1 MYGTIRVE
9 LSSERKA
16 KPSVDTGLAFGK
28 YFTDHM
34 FMMNYSEGSGWHDPR
49 IVPYAPITL
58 DPSAMV
64 FHYGQAIFEGLK
76 AYRSPDKSSVYL
88 FRPDKNAA
96 RLNQSCERLSMPSI
110 DEAFFVEALQSLVRI
125 DADWIPE
132 SEGTSLYIRPFIIST
147 EAGLG
152 VRPSSEYLF
161 AVIMSPVGSYY
172 EEGIHPVAIHVETHY
187 TRAAVGGMGYAKA
200 AGNYAG
206 SLKAQMLA
214 KEYNCSQVLWLDA
227 AEKKYL
233 EEVGSMN
240 VFFKLGGE
248 IVTPKLNGSILDGVT
263 RNSVMQL
270 LASWGMPVTER
281 RISMD
286 EIAAAF
292 ANGTLEEA
300 FGTGTAAVISPIGSL
315 HWNDQT
321 MSINV
326 GQTGPLTER
335 LYNTLTGIQNGKI
348 EDPFGWN
355 VRC

>member
-1 MYGTIRVE
+1 MYGTIHVE
-9 LSSERKA
+9 LASQKKT
-16 KPSVDTGLAFGK
+16 KPAVEAGLGFGK

-34 FMMNYSEGSGWHDPR
+34 FLMNYSEVKGWHDPR
-49 IVPYAPITL
+49 IVPYAPFTL

-76 AYRSPDKSSVYL
+76 AYLTPEKEILL

-96 RLNQSCERLSMPSI
+96 RLNQSCERLSMPKI
-110 DEAFFVEALQSLVRI
+110 DEAFFVEALRSLVRV
-125 DADWIPE
+125 DADWIPD
-132 SEGTSLYIRPFIIST
+132 SEGTSLYLRPFIIST

-152 VRPSSEYLF
+152 VRPSAEYLF
-161 AVIMSPVGSYY
+161 SIIMSPVGSYY

-214 KEYNCSQVLWLDA
+214 KEHNCSQVLWLDA

-240 VFFKLGGE
+240 VFFKLNGH
-248 IVTPKLNGSILDGVT
+248 IVTPMLNGSILDGVT

-270 LASWGMPVTER
+270 LESWGMPVTER
-281 RISMD
+281 RISIE
-286 EIAAAF
+286 EIAAAY
-292 ANGTLEEA
+292 ADGTLEEA

-315 HWNDQT
+315 HWNGQT
-321 MSINV
+321 MEIN
-326 GQTGPLTER
+326 GGKTGSVTER
-335 LYNTLTGIQNGKI
+335 LYNTLTGIQNGKVA
-348 EDPFGWN
+348 DPFGWN